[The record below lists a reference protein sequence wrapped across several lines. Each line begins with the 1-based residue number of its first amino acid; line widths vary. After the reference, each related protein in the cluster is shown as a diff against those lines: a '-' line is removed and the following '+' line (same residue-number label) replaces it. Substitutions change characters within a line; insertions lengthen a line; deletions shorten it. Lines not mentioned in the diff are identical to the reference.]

1 VLHGS
6 CDPRRSYGLLFY
18 ILAYDCSFG
27 LKPFLSKELT
37 QRRAISRL
45 SAGARLR
52 SRRNLI
58 GRHDKND
65 KGETSKT
72 EGQGRL
78 THWQPMLWHWI
89 ADAGWTQLHVIK
101 PTIRADV
108 MPSWRI
114 VAGGETSHN
123 SRRLCIRLIPDLRF
137 LPMCSDPHTSMLH
150 RAHTTTTQWCE
161 CVAFIWRECNP
172 SGSTTTTGQGM
183 EHSGSTSANT
193 EYHMHLRLKIYKYMS
208 SLGYFPIVEKQ
219 DVRPRRVCRR
229 TIS

>member
-1 VLHGS
+1 MLLRANSLHHVFKGNNVGWRTPIILATNDPPKTLFIILGRMLEHILS
-6 CDPRRSYGLLFY
+6 CREGHCLCQRLGESGY
-18 ILAYDCSFG
+18 ISLVSRCVQRARHAKVDGRCKGVWAYDCSFG

-37 QRRAISRL
+37 QRRSI

-58 GRHDKND
+58 GRHDNND

-78 THWQPMLWHWI
+78 IHWQPMLWHWI

-137 LPMCSDPHTSMLH
+137 LPMCSVSSHKHAPPRPHHHHAM
-150 RAHTTTTQWCE
+150 
-161 CVAFIWRECNP
+161 V
-172 SGSTTTTGQGM
+172 
-183 EHSGSTSANT
+183 
-193 EYHMHLRLKIYKYMS
+193 
-208 SLGYFPIVEKQ
+208 
-219 DVRPRRVCRR
+219 
-229 TIS
+229 